1 METVGVDDAMAA
13 SADLNQDGVEPLA
26 SEVLN
31 LLSRC
36 RREDVQVVVALAT
49 TGLQCMKDAR
59 GSKPALETIQSSA
72 AAVLRFTAS
81 ELQQNDSSAN
91 SFTLD
96 NATSSQ
102 FWCSCYALS
111 AEVTDLFPAIT
122 ASRALSERCTH
133 LTLLFLR
140 VASSVLTHKE
150 TVEFLQDLCKSFW
163 RQEIDQL
170 AKRLEVNEGSG
181 SLGDLKR
188 GWPRCIKSLVFVYI
202 VQSMYDSI
210 CCSMSNVCLPTQ
222 SEGKEDIGAAV
233 HAWLCS
239 DILYPVLNS
248 LVISVPLLVYSAHQE
263 WLKNDQDQLG
273 RLNSTDLPVRSLKEG
288 QVFKVGCTVKVPSGK
303 SVDKPDFAK
312 PKFLFL
318 HKSFEVHGK
327 WL

>member
-1 METVGVDDAMAA
+1 METAGVDDAMAA

-26 SEVLN
+26 SEALN
-31 LLSRC
+31 LLGRC
-36 RREDVQVVVALAT
+36 RQEDVQVVVALAT
-49 TGLQCMKDAR
+49 TGLQCMKDTR

-91 SFTLD
+91 SFTLAID

-111 AEVTDLFPAIT
+111 AEVTDLLPSIT
-122 ASRALSERCTH
+122 ALRALSERCTH

-140 VASSVLTHKE
+140 VASGVLTHKE
-150 TVEFLQDLCKSFW
+150 TVQFLQHLCKSFW
-163 RQEIDQL
+163 RREIDQL

-181 SLGDLKR
+181 SFGDLKQ
-188 GWPRCIKSLVFVYI
+188 GWLKSIKSLVFVYI

-210 CCSMSNVCLPTQ
+210 CCSMSNVYLPTQ
-222 SEGKEDIGAAV
+222 SEEKEDIGAAV

-248 LVISVPLLVYSAHQE
+248 LVISVPLLVYSAHQQ
-263 WLKNDQDQLG
+263 WLKNDRDKLG

-288 QVFKVGCTVKVPSGK
+288 QVFKAGCTGESA
-303 SVDKPDFAK
+303 F
-312 PKFLFL
+312 
-318 HKSFEVHGK
+318 
-327 WL
+327 WQIC